1 MRKFCLILCL
11 SLLTSMFHAAVMS
24 TETLS
29 AQTQTQTVQA
39 STPNVH
45 GEHHCDEQA
54 ASPAIPAFKCAL
66 GAHLCCLGLTATF
79 ADAPL
84 STSTDRNALINPV
97 VLSLELQARA
107 NKLFKPPK
115 RALLA

>member
-24 TETLS
+24 TEMS
-29 AQTQTQTVQA
+29 PAQTQAVQD
-39 STPNVH
+39 STPSMH
-45 GEHHCDEQA
+45 GEHPCDEQA
-54 ASPAIPAFKCAL
+54 ASPAIPAFKCAW
-66 GAHLCCLGLTATF
+66 GVHLCCLGLTATL
-79 ADAPL
+79 ADAPWRV
-84 STSTDRNALINPV
+84 STDRNALINPV

-115 RALLA
+115 RAFLA

>member
-29 AQTQTQTVQA
+29 AQTQTVPA

-66 GAHLCCLGLTATF
+66 GAHLCCLGLTATL

>member
-1 MRKFCLILCL
+1 MRRFCLILCL

-29 AQTQTQTVQA
+29 AQTQTVPA

-66 GAHLCCLGLTATF
+66 GAHLCCLGLTAAFVDSPVFVFTGH
-79 ADAPL
+79 
-84 STSTDRNALINPV
+84 NALINPV
-97 VLSLELQARA
+97 VLSLTLQTRA